1 MKSSKF
7 IPLRRV
13 ALLACL
19 CAATG
24 SWAQTAPAGAKP
36 AAQPAAKPAAHHA
49 AKAAVQVEGAWA
61 RATVPGQSGTGAFMS
76 LTAAQA
82 TRLVGVASPVAGV
95 AELHEMKMVGDVMKM
110 NAVAGLDL
118 PAGQA
123 VVLKP
128 GSYHLMLMDL
138 KRPLAKD
145 SSIPLTLLFKDAKGV
160 ETQLDILLPV
170 ASTAPSGAAPAK
182 APANA
187 PAKAPAKD
195 SAKEPAHKH

>member
-1 MKSSKF
+1 VRTRIEAFADGLIFFTQGLVMNTSKF
-7 IPLRRV
+7 VTLRRAILV
-13 ALLACL
+13 ACV

-24 SWAQTAPAGAKP
+24 SWAQTTT
-36 AAQPAAKPAAHHA
+36 AAKPA

-76 LTAAQA
+76 LTAAQT

-95 AELHEMKMVGDVMKM
+95 AELHEMKMVGDIMKM
-110 NAVAGLDL
+110 SAIAGLDL

-123 VVLKP
+123 VLLKP

-145 SSIPLTLLFKDAKGV
+145 STVPVTLRFKDAKGV
-160 ETQLDILLPV
+160 ESQLELVLPV
-170 ASTAPSGAAPAK
+170 GTMPPAGAASAK
-182 APANA
+182 AP
-187 PAKAPAKD
+187 
-195 SAKEPAHKH
+195 AKEPAHKH

>member
-1 MKSSKF
+1 MTTSKF
-7 IPLRRV
+7 FSLRC
-13 ALLACL
+13 ATLFAAACL
-19 CAATG
+19 TTG
-24 SWAQTAPAGAKP
+24 SWAQTAPA
-36 AAQPAAKPAAHHA
+36 AAKPA

-110 NAVAGLDL
+110 SAVAGLDL

-123 VVLKP
+123 VLLKP

-145 SSIPLTLLFKDAKGV
+145 STIPVTLRFKDAKGV
-160 ETQLDILLPV
+160 ETQLELLLPV
-170 ASTAPSGAAPAK
+170 ATTPPTSAAPAK
-182 APANA
+182 SP
-187 PAKAPAKD
+187 
-195 SAKEPAHKH
+195 AKEPAHKH

>member
-1 MKSSKF
+1 MNTLKF
-7 IPLRRV
+7 V
-13 ALLACL
+13 ALRLSALVACL
-19 CAATG
+19 LFAAG
-24 SWAQTAPAGAKP
+24 SWAQTAPA
-36 AAQPAAKPAAHHA
+36 AAKPAA
-49 AKAAVQVEGAWA
+49 KAAVKVEGAWA

-110 NAVAGLDL
+110 SAIAGLDL

-123 VVLKP
+123 VLLKP

-145 SSIPLTLLFKDAKGV
+145 STVPVTLRFKDSKGV
-160 ETQLDILLPV
+160 ESQLELLLPV
-170 ASTAPSGAAPAK
+170 ATTAAAAAGAAPAK
-182 APANA
+182 APAQ
-187 PAKAPAKD
+187 D
-195 SAKEPAHKH
+195 HKH

>member
-1 MKSSKF
+1 MKTSKF
-7 IPLRRV
+7 VTLRR
-13 ALLACL
+13 ATLFACL

-24 SWAQTAPAGAKP
+24 SWAQTAPA
-36 AAQPAAKPAAHHA
+36 AAKPA

-61 RATVPGQSGTGAFMS
+61 RATVPGQKGTGAFMS
-76 LTAAQA
+76 LTAVQA

-110 NAVAGLDL
+110 SAIAGLDL

-123 VVLKP
+123 VLLKP

-145 SSIPLTLLFKDAKGV
+145 STIPLTLRFKDAKGL
-160 ETQLDILLPV
+160 ETQLDILLQV
-170 ASTAPSGAAPAK
+170 ATTPPGAASQHK
-182 APANA
+182 AA
-187 PAKAPAKD
+187 
-195 SAKEPAHKH
+195 EHKH

>member
-1 MKSSKF
+1 MNTSKF
-7 IPLRRV
+7 VTLRRAILV
-13 ALLACL
+13 ACV

-24 SWAQTAPAGAKP
+24 SWAQKTT
-36 AAQPAAKPAAHHA
+36 AAKPA

-76 LTAAQA
+76 LTAAQT

-110 NAVAGLDL
+110 SAIAGLDL

-123 VVLKP
+123 VLLKP

-145 SSIPLTLLFKDAKGV
+145 STVPVTLRFKDAKGV
-160 ETQLDILLPV
+160 ESQLELVLPV
-170 ASTAPSGAAPAK
+170 ATTAAAAAGAVPAK
-182 APANA
+182 AL
-187 PAKAPAKD
+187 
-195 SAKEPAHKH
+195 AKEPAHKH

>member
-1 MKSSKF
+1 MNISKLVG
-7 IPLRRV
+7 LRRA

-24 SWAQTAPAGAKP
+24 SWAQTAPATAKP
-36 AAQPAAKPAAHHA
+36 AV
-49 AKAAVQVEGAWA
+49 KAAVQVEGAWA
-61 RATVPGQSGTGAFMS
+61 RATVPGQKGTGAFMS

-110 NAVAGLDL
+110 SAIAGLDL

-123 VVLKP
+123 VLLKP

-145 SSIPLTLLFKDAKGV
+145 STVPLTLRFKDAKGV
-160 ETQLDILLPV
+160 ESQLEVLLPV
-170 ASTAPSGAAPAK
+170 ATTAPGAASPVK
-182 APANA
+182 AA
-187 PAKAPAKD
+187 
-195 SAKEPAHKH
+195 EHKH

>member
-1 MKSSKF
+1 MNTSKF
-7 IPLRRV
+7 VTLRR
-13 ALLACL
+13 ATLLACL

-24 SWAQTAPAGAKP
+24 SWAQTAPA
-36 AAQPAAKPAAHHA
+36 AAKPA

-76 LTAAQA
+76 LTAAQT

-110 NAVAGLDL
+110 SAIAGLDL

-123 VVLKP
+123 VQLKP

-138 KRPLAKD
+138 KTPLLKD
-145 SSIPLTLLFKDAKGV
+145 STVPLTLRFKNAAGV
-160 ETQLDILLPV
+160 ESQMDVIVPV
-170 ASTAPSGAAPAK
+170 ATVAPGPVK
-182 APANA
+182 AEMQH
-187 PAKAPAKD
+187 D
-195 SAKEPAHKH
+195 HKH

>member
-1 MKSSKF
+1 MNTSKF
-7 IPLRRV
+7 VSLRR
-13 ALLACL
+13 ATLLACL

-24 SWAQTAPAGAKP
+24 SWAQTAPA
-36 AAQPAAKPAAHHA
+36 AAKPA

-76 LTAAQA
+76 LTAAQT

-110 NAVAGLDL
+110 SAIAGLDL

-123 VVLKP
+123 VLLKP

-145 SSIPLTLLFKDAKGV
+145 STVPVTLRFKDAKGV
-160 ETQLDILLPV
+160 ESQLELVLPV
-170 ASTAPSGAAPAK
+170 GTTPPLVAASAK
-182 APANA
+182 AP
-187 PAKAPAKD
+187 
-195 SAKEPAHKH
+195 AKEPAHKH